1 MKREME
7 NIKENQVEL
16 LETKSIIS
24 EANNSWDEINIILDI
39 TEKNCEF
46 KEMEIET
53 SQIESEKKKAE
64 SEMERTSVTCTVI
77 QSGLSYM

>member
-1 MKREME
+1 ME

>member
-24 EANNSWDEINIILDI
+24 ETNNSWDEINIILDI
-39 TEKNCEF
+39 TGKNCEF

-53 SQIESEKKKAE
+53 SQIESEKKTAE
-64 SEMERTSVTCTVI
+64 SEMERTSVTCAVM

>member
-1 MKREME
+1 MKREMK

-39 TEKNCEF
+39 TEK
-46 KEMEIET
+46 KT
-53 SQIESEKKKAE
+53 SNIPDRSGGL
-64 SEMERTSVTCTVI
+64 TS
-77 QSGLSYM
+77 